1 VKARTVIITVL
12 LFSFLGGAVALGVS
26 GCTSSLKE
34 KEVPN
39 LETIE
44 IKEYQGENL
53 SSINDFRENSIA
65 GPQYI
70 DKEKYRLTVTGLV
83 NNPLTLT
90 YDEVV
95 DQNQSQQKVIKLDCV
110 EGWSV
115 TILWEG
121 IYIKD
126 LVQSAGV
133 KPETKVVIF
142 RSYDGYS
149 TALPLEYIIDK
160 NIILAYKMNGITI
173 PAERGFPFQVVA
185 ESKWGYKWAK
195 WVTEIEL
202 SNDTNYRGYWEERG
216 YSNDGDLD
224 KEFFDFNQ

>member
-1 VKARTVIITVL
+1 MKVRKTIITAL
-12 LFSFLGGAVALGVS
+12 LFSLLGGVVALDTS
-26 GCTSSLKE
+26 GCASKTGE
-34 KEVPN
+34 KGVPDVK
-39 LETIE
+39 TIE

-53 SSINDFRENSIA
+53 SSINDLPENSIA

-70 DKEKYRLTVTGLV
+70 DKDNYRLTITGLV
-83 NNPLTLT
+83 DNPLTLT
-90 YDEVV
+90 YDEVIN
-95 DQNQSQQKVIKLDCV
+95 QHQSQQKVIKLDCV

-121 IYIKD
+121 ISIKD
-126 LVQSAGV
+126 LIQSAGV
-133 KPETKVVIF
+133 KSEAKVVIF
-142 RSYDGYS
+142 RAYDGYS
-149 TALPLEYIIDK
+149 TALPLDYIIDK

-173 PAERGFPFQVVA
+173 PPERGFPFQVVA

-216 YSNDGDLD
+216 YSNDGDLN